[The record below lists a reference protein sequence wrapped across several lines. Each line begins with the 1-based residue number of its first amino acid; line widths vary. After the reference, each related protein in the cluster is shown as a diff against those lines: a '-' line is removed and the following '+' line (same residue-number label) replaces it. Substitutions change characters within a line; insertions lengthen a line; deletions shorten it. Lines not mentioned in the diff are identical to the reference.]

1 MGKKESE
8 KEFKY
13 VLYLLRYVLREI
25 KAPMSVSFLNST
37 FASKFKTKSAI
48 TEDFMRQFN
57 DEFKFWI
64 IGDDLKIQLKG
75 DSNPP
80 EAILVEYQADVNEL
94 NKILS
99 KDFDKAES
107 IKKDMLPTR
116 SMSLKNFC
124 DKFSSRKNVVSYPF
138 LCRNSHVFKLRG
150 ENGETYV
157 EIIEDDNSNVTEHEF
172 WTIFQSEGFKKV
184 VLRNVLNFFRKFY
197 VELNIG
203 KLQACFHYGR
213 NVTIGKTFMAENSEY
228 FEKTENSAMLFKL
241 KEEYRKSK
249 KCLVVSTTIMS
260 TKNKDKDEVNEVK
273 TQNSVD
279 EVISIVEK
287 SKAEV
292 NSSVISSESAS
303 NSDNESDS
311 WSDTD
316 LNSPSEGEDDD
327 MNESSAENIKEEI
340 QKRRNDS
347 EKYINENESR
357 SINNSDVDI
366 SPLNT
371 EYEGNCENDEMQKT
385 EKKVDGEENSVMKKI
400 KEAYA
405 ENRSVIFVVDND
417 SDPELILER
426 TGSKEEKTTI
436 KKIIHLLLEELS
448 K

>member
-1 MGKKESE
+1 
-8 KEFKY
+8 
-13 VLYLLRYVLREI
+13 
-25 KAPMSVSFLNST
+25 
-37 FASKFKTKSAI
+37 
-48 TEDFMRQFN
+48 
-57 DEFKFWI
+57 
-64 IGDDLKIQLKG
+64 
-75 DSNPP
+75 
-80 EAILVEYQADVNEL
+80 
-94 NKILS
+94 
-99 KDFDKAES
+99 
-107 IKKDMLPTR
+107 
-116 SMSLKNFC
+116 
-124 DKFSSRKNVVSYPF
+124 
-138 LCRNSHVFKLRG
+138 
-150 ENGETYV
+150 
-157 EIIEDDNSNVTEHEF
+157 
-172 WTIFQSEGFKKV
+172 
-184 VLRNVLNFFRKFY
+184 
-197 VELNIG
+197 
-203 KLQACFHYGR
+203 
-213 NVTIGKTFMAENSEY
+213 MAENSEY

-260 TKNKDKDEVNEVK
+260 TKSKDKDEVNEVK

-292 NSSVISSESAS
+292 NSSVISSESAC

-327 MNESSAENIKEEI
+327 MNESSAENIKEET
-340 QKRRNDS
+340 QKQRNDS

-357 SINNSDVDI
+357 AINNSDVDI

-385 EKKVDGEENSVMKKI
+385 EKKVDRGENSVMKKI

-405 ENRSVIFVVDND
+405 ENRSVIFIVDND

-426 TGSKEEKTTI
+426 TGSKDEKTAT
-436 KKIIHLLLEELS
+436 KKIMHLLLEELS

>member
-64 IGDDLKIQLKG
+64 IGDDLKVQLKG

-80 EAILVEYQADVNEL
+80 EAMLVEYQADVNEL

-138 LCRNSHVFKLRG
+138 LCRNSHMFKLRG

-172 WTIFQSEGFKKV
+172 WTIFQS
-184 VLRNVLNFFRKFY
+184 
-197 VELNIG
+197 
-203 KLQACFHYGR
+203 
-213 NVTIGKTFMAENSEY
+213 
-228 FEKTENSAMLFKL
+228 
-241 KEEYRKSK
+241 
-249 KCLVVSTTIMS
+249 
-260 TKNKDKDEVNEVK
+260 
-273 TQNSVD
+273 
-279 EVISIVEK
+279 
-287 SKAEV
+287 
-292 NSSVISSESAS
+292 
-303 NSDNESDS
+303 
-311 WSDTD
+311 
-316 LNSPSEGEDDD
+316 
-327 MNESSAENIKEEI
+327 
-340 QKRRNDS
+340 
-347 EKYINENESR
+347 
-357 SINNSDVDI
+357 
-366 SPLNT
+366 
-371 EYEGNCENDEMQKT
+371 
-385 EKKVDGEENSVMKKI
+385 
-400 KEAYA
+400 
-405 ENRSVIFVVDND
+405 
-417 SDPELILER
+417 
-426 TGSKEEKTTI
+426 
-436 KKIIHLLLEELS
+436 
-448 K
+448 